1 MLLLLYA
8 DELCMKDLHKDVQDC
23 YTKIS
28 DISSK
33 LQKQDDDILIIK
45 EELKK
50 LLSELADTRVTL
62 KDIADKL

>member
-1 MLLLLYA
+1 
-8 DELCMKDLHKDVQDC
+8 MKDLHRDVQDC
-23 YTKIS
+23 YTKIL

-33 LQKQDDDILIIK
+33 LQKQDDDILTIK

-50 LLSELADTRVTL
+50 LLSELADTRITL